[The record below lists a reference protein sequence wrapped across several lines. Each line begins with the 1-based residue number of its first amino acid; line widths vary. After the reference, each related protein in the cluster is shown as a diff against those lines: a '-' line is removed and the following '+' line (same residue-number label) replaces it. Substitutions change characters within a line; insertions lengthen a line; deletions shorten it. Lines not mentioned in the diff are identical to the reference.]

1 MGELFYLLQEPV
13 SLSVRGDINPY
24 LIQWLSGGN
33 ETTCKG
39 FKSVWTTQQALA
51 AEIEDHGCR
60 GSNKIT
66 AAEYTCEAFI
76 WTGHRVH

>member
-60 GSNKIT
+60 GGRHWEGKKEAKFSCHIT
-66 AAEYTCEAFI
+66 DLMI
-76 WTGHRVH
+76 